1 MSRSH
6 VRGHDPRA
14 LGSVLHLPGRLQT
27 EAEQSP
33 RQPILAV
40 PDGAGW
46 TEITRSELAER
57 VRSVA
62 AGLVTRG
69 IGPGDR
75 VALMSET
82 RLEWTV
88 ADLAIL
94 AAGAVTV
101 PLYDTSS
108 AEQCR
113 TILTDAD
120 VTLAFAANDA
130 LAHQLTSAADVQ
142 TVVFDG
148 GGLDEVAASAS
159 HDDEQAIAKRSAA
172 LSPDDV
178 ATIVYTSG
186 TTGDPKGCV
195 LTHDNL
201 AWTTVQ
207 VRQHLDEAIR
217 EGGSLLQFL
226 PLAHIFAR
234 LIQFV
239 CLDAGLVVGYA
250 RSPDD
255 LRDDLR
261 TFQPTLVLG
270 VPRVFEK
277 LIDAARQQ
285 ATGVRRPLFDFAV
298 RAGQDWARAER
309 RGPLLTGRRTLADL
323 LVYRRLRQAL
333 GGRVRYC
340 VSGGAPLATDLARLF
355 QAARIPILE
364 GYGLTETTAPAT
376 VNTPSEYRIGT
387 VGRPLPGVEV
397 SLAED
402 GEIIVKGRNVFRG
415 YHGNAERT
423 AEDFDGE
430 WFKTGDLGE
439 LDHDG
444 YLSVFDR
451 KKDLIVTASGKNVAP
466 TPLEDQVAE
475 HDLVAQ
481 AMVVGNQRRFVAAL
495 ITLDD
500 EQLRTFASKH
510 GLEDDDT
517 DLRRHERVRDEV
529 QAAVDHANEAVSRS
543 ESIREFAILDR
554 QFSSDEDELTP
565 TLKLRRSVIED
576 HFAREIESIYG

>member
-14 LGSVLHLPGRLQT
+14 LGSVQHLPGRLQT

-40 PDGAGW
+40 PADDDWA
-46 TEITRSELAER
+46 EITRGELAEL

-62 AGLVTRG
+62 AGVIAGG
-69 IGPGDR
+69 IGTGDR
-75 VALMSET
+75 VAVMSET

-94 AAGAVTV
+94 TAGAVTV
-101 PLYDTSS
+101 PVYDTSS
-108 AEQCR
+108 AEQCGE
-113 TILTDAD
+113 ILADAD
-120 VTLAFAANDA
+120 ARLAFVANA
-130 LAHQLTSAADVQ
+130 ELADRVSTATDVR
-142 TVVFDG
+142 TVVFDD
-148 GGLDEVAASAS
+148 GGLDELAASANGNDERTV
-159 HDDEQAIAKRSAA
+159 DDRLAA
-172 LSPDDV
+172 LGPDDV

-195 LTHDNL
+195 LTHENL

-207 VRQHLDEAIR
+207 TSEHLDEAIR
-217 EGGSLLQFL
+217 GGGSLLQFL

-261 TFQPTLVLG
+261 TFRPTLMLG

-277 LIDAARQQ
+277 LIEAARRQ
-285 ATGVRRPLFDFAV
+285 ATGVRRPLFDFAMST
-298 RAGQDWARAER
+298 GQNWARADR
-309 RGPLLTGRRTLADL
+309 PGPLLSGRRMLADL

-333 GGRVRYC
+333 GGRVQYC
-340 VSGGAPLATDLARLF
+340 ISGGAPLATDLARLF
-355 QAARIPILE
+355 WAARLPILE

-376 VNTPSEYRIGT
+376 VNTPAEHRIGT
-387 VGRPLPGVEV
+387 VGRPLPGVEIA
-397 SLAED
+397 LAD
-402 GEIIVKGRNVFRG
+402 GGEIMVKGRNVFRG
-415 YHGNAERT
+415 YHGDEERT
-423 AEDFDGE
+423 DEDFDGE
-430 WFKTGDLGE
+430 WFRTGDLGE
-439 LDHDG
+439 LDDDG
-444 YLSVFDR
+444 FLTVLDR

-466 TPLEDQVAE
+466 TPLEERIAD

-481 AMVVGNQRRFVAAL
+481 AMVVGDQRRFVAAL

-500 EQLRTFASKH
+500 EQLRAFASKH
-510 GLEDDDT
+510 GLDAALE
-517 DLRRHERVRDEV
+517 LREHERVRDEV
-529 QAAVDHANEAVSRS
+529 QAAVNRANETVSRS

-554 QFSSDEDELTP
+554 QFSADEGELTP
-565 TLKLRRSVIED
+565 TLKLRRPVIED
-576 HFAREIESIYG
+576 HFADEIESIYA